1 MAGILSGCWLSPKG
15 NDSSA
20 QGTTLGTLE
29 RTSEEISDVRLRET
43 GMYVGPI
50 LECTFEGTCNVR
62 LRIPATYIRASLR
75 RASENTSAPYVRE
88 RST

>member
-20 QGTTLGTLE
+20 QGKTLGTLE
-29 RTSEEISDVRLRET
+29 RTSEKISDVCLRESRT
-43 GMYVGPI
+43 YVGLI
-50 LECTFEGTCNVR
+50 LGRTFEGSSNVR
-62 LRIPATYIRASLR
+62 PRMPATYIRASLR
-75 RASENTSAPYVRE
+75 RASENMSATYVRE